1 MPVAGGGTLDD
12 MIHRTAATAAQQSR
26 SGRISSLDLL
36 RGVAILGTFGTNV
49 FLFAHPGGPAGFF
62 QDFVGT
68 ANGVAEH
75 VEIGLRTLSNG
86 KFLALLTILF
96 GVGLE
101 LQYQSARRRGVSWP
115 GRYPLR
121 AGILF
126 MEGVA
131 HYLLVFEGDVLMA
144 YGLTSLLVAYLVG
157 RSDRVVRNVVVVV
170 GGVYTTLILAATAL
184 LVAGPGVSGEAAPV
198 DPATTASWPAQVA
211 VRFNEFL
218 MLRAE
223 TILIVPSAVVLFL
236 LGSRLRRAGVFED
249 TEKGAQL
256 RARLL
261 VLGFAVGLPLN
272 VLTGFSG
279 PDWLLVD
286 RYLLPPLVALG
297 LLALVTHLSLRMREK
312 PGSVRSGLIAVGRT
326 ALSCYVLQN
335 LLAGFLCYGWG
346 LGLAE
351 RFADARPWWIVGLWT
366 FVGLVNVAFA
376 LLWLRR
382 FDRGPLELLMHRLYA
397 PRRTPPRVPAPPSR
411 RGSA

>member
-1 MPVAGGGTLDD
+1 
-12 MIHRTAATAAQQSR
+12 MIHQTSAVTAARRSR
-26 SGRISSLDLL
+26 GGRISSLDLL

-68 ANGVAEH
+68 ATGFAEH
-75 VEIGLRTLSNG
+75 VEIGLRVLSNG

-126 MEGVA
+126 LEGVA
-131 HYLLVFEGDVLMA
+131 HYLLIFEGDVLMA

-157 RSDRVVRNVVVVV
+157 RSERVTRTVVMVV
-170 GGVYTTLILAATAL
+170 GGAYATLILAVTAMM
-184 LVAGPGVSGEAAPV
+184 VSRPDVSDEPIPVGPAA
-198 DPATTASWPAQVA
+198 TASWPAQFS
-211 VRFNEFL
+211 VRLNEFL

-223 TILIVPSAVVLFL
+223 IILIVPSAVVLFL
-236 LGSRLRRAGVFED
+236 LGSRLRRAGVFDD
-249 TEKGAQL
+249 TARGGRL

-297 LLALVTHLSLRMREK
+297 LLALVTHLTLRMRDR
-312 PGSVRSGLIAVGRT
+312 PGAVRSGLIAVGRT

-335 LLAGFLCYGWG
+335 LLAGILCYGWG
-346 LGLAE
+346 FGLAE
-351 RFADARPWWIVGLWT
+351 RFADARPWWIVGLWG

-376 LLWLRR
+376 VAWLRH

-397 PRRTPPRVPAPPSR
+397 PRRTGTTR
-411 RGSA
+411 

>member
-1 MPVAGGGTLDD
+1 
-12 MIHRTAATAAQQSR
+12 MIHQTSAVTAARQSR
-26 SGRISSLDLL
+26 GGRIPSLDLL

-49 FLFAHPGGPAGFF
+49 FLFAHPGGPTGFF
-62 QDFVGT
+62 QDFIGT
-68 ANGVAEH
+68 ATGFAEYA
-75 VEIGLRTLSNG
+75 ELGLRVISNG

-101 LQYQSARRRGVSWP
+101 LQYQSARRRGASWP

-126 MEGVA
+126 LEGVA

-157 RSDRVVRNVVVVV
+157 RSDRVVRTVVAVV
-170 GGVYTTLILAATAL
+170 GGAYATLLLALTAF
-184 LVAGPGVSGEAAPV
+184 LVSQPDVSGEPVPVSPAA
-198 DPATTASWPAQVA
+198 TASWPGQVSL
-211 VRFNEFL
+211 RLNEFL
-218 MLRAE
+218 TLRAE
-223 TILIVPSAVVLFL
+223 TVLIVPSAVVLFL

-249 TEKGAQL
+249 TAQGGRL

-272 VLTGFSG
+272 LLTGFSG

-297 LLALVTHLSLRMREK
+297 LLALITHLSLRMRDR
-312 PGSVRSGLIAVGRT
+312 PGTVRSGLIAVGRT

-335 LLAGFLCYGWG
+335 LLAGILCYGWG
-346 LGLAE
+346 FGLAE
-351 RFADARPWWIVGLWT
+351 QFADARPWWIVGLWS

-376 LLWLRR
+376 VVWLRH
-382 FDRGPLELLMHRLYA
+382 FDRGPLELLMHRLHT
-397 PRRTPPRVPAPPSR
+397 PRRPTETSEQR
-411 RGSA
+411 

>member
-1 MPVAGGGTLDD
+1 MLDD
-12 MIHRTAATAAQQSR
+12 MIHRTAATAAQHSR

-49 FLFAHPGGPAGFF
+49 FLFAHPGGPLGFF
-62 QDFVGT
+62 QDFVST
-68 ANGVAEH
+68 ANGFAQH
-75 VEIGLRTLSNG
+75 VEVGLRTLSNG

-101 LQYQSARRRGVSWP
+101 LQYQSARRRGVPWP

-131 HYLLVFEGDVLMA
+131 HYLLVFEADVLMA
-144 YGLTSLLVAYLVG
+144 YGLTSLLVAYLIG
-157 RSDRVVRNVVVVV
+157 RSDRVVRNVVIVV
-170 GGVYTTLILAATAL
+170 GGVYTTLILAVTAL
-184 LVAGPGVSGEAAPV
+184 LVAGPGISGAPAQV
-198 DPATTASWPAQVA
+198 DPATTASWPAQVT
-211 VRFNEFL
+211 VRFTDFL
-218 MLRAE
+218 LLRAE
-223 TILIVPSAVVLFL
+223 TVLIVPSAVVLFL

-249 TEKGAQL
+249 TEKGAKL

-272 VLTGFSG
+272 VLTGFGG
-279 PDWLLVD
+279 PDWFLVD

-297 LLALVTHLSLRMREK
+297 LLALVTHLSLRMRDK
-312 PGSVRSGLIAVGRT
+312 PGFVRSGLIAVGRT
-326 ALSCYVLQN
+326 SLSCYVLQN
-335 LLAGFLCYGWG
+335 VLAGFLCYGWG

-351 RFADARPWWIVGLWT
+351 RFADARPWWIVGLWV
-366 FVGLVNVAFA
+366 FVGLVDVAFA

-397 PRRTPPRVPAPPSR
+397 PRRTPRASGPAQ
-411 RGSA
+411 

>member
-1 MPVAGGGTLDD
+1 M
-12 MIHRTAATAAQQSR
+12 
-26 SGRISSLDLL
+26 
-36 RGVAILGTFGTNV
+36 AILGTFGTNV

-68 ANGVAEH
+68 ANGMAEQ
-75 VEIGLRTLSNG
+75 VEVGIRSLTNG

-157 RSDRVVRNVVVVV
+157 RSDRVVRNVVVAV
-170 GGVYTTLILAATAL
+170 GGVYATLILAATAL
-184 LVAGPGVSGEAAPV
+184 LVAGPGVSSEPTPV

-211 VRFNEFL
+211 VRLDEFL
-218 MLRAE
+218 VLRGE
-223 TILIVPSAVVLFL
+223 IIMIVPSAVVLFL
-236 LGSRLRRAGVFED
+236 LGSRLRRAGVFDD
-249 TEKGAQL
+249 TEKGARL

-297 LLALVTHLSLRMREK
+297 LLALVTHLSLRMRAE
-312 PGSVRSGLIAVGRT
+312 PGAVRSGLIAVGRT

-335 LLAGFLCYGWG
+335 VLAGALCYGWG

-351 RFADARPWWIVGLWT
+351 RFADARPWWIVGLWA
-366 FVGLVNVAFA
+366 FVGLLNVAFA
-376 LLWLRR
+376 VVWLRR

-397 PRRTPPRVPAPPSR
+397 PRRQAK
-411 RGSA
+411 A

>member
-1 MPVAGGGTLDD
+1 MGPTAATGTLED
-12 MIHRTAATAAQQSR
+12 MIHQTSAVTAARRSR
-26 SGRISSLDLL
+26 GGRISSLDLL

-68 ANGVAEH
+68 ATGFAEH
-75 VEIGLRTLSNG
+75 VEIGLRVLSNG

-126 MEGVA
+126 LEGVA
-131 HYLLVFEGDVLMA
+131 HYLLIFEGDVLMA

-157 RSDRVVRNVVVVV
+157 RSERVTRTVVMVV
-170 GGVYTTLILAATAL
+170 GGAYATLILAVTAMM
-184 LVAGPGVSGEAAPV
+184 VSRPDVSDEPIPVGPAA
-198 DPATTASWPAQVA
+198 TASWPAQFS
-211 VRFNEFL
+211 VRLNEFL

-223 TILIVPSAVVLFL
+223 IILIVPSAVVLFL
-236 LGSRLRRAGVFED
+236 LGSRLRRAGVFDD
-249 TEKGAQL
+249 TARGGRL

-297 LLALVTHLSLRMREK
+297 LLALVTHLTLRMRDR
-312 PGSVRSGLIAVGRT
+312 PGAVRSGLIAVGRT

-335 LLAGFLCYGWG
+335 LLAGILCYGWG
-346 LGLAE
+346 FGLAE
-351 RFADARPWWIVGLWT
+351 RFADARPWWIVGLWG

-376 LLWLRR
+376 VAWLRH

-397 PRRTPPRVPAPPSR
+397 PRRTGTTR
-411 RGSA
+411 

>member
-1 MPVAGGGTLDD
+1 M
-12 MIHRTAATAAQQSR
+12 
-26 SGRISSLDLL
+26 
-36 RGVAILGTFGTNV
+36 AILGTFGTNV

-68 ANGVAEH
+68 ANGLAEH
-75 VEIGLRTLSNG
+75 VEIGLRVLSNG

-126 MEGVA
+126 LEGVA
-131 HYLLVFEGDVLMA
+131 HFLLVFEGDVLMA

-157 RSDRVVRNVVVVV
+157 RSDRVVRIVVVAV
-170 GGVYTTLILAATAL
+170 GGVYATLLLALTAMF
-184 LVAGPGVSGEAAPV
+184 VSQPDAAGDPAPV
-198 DPATTASWPAQVA
+198 SPAATASWPAQVS
-211 VRFNEFL
+211 VRLHEFL
-218 MLRAE
+218 VLRGE
-223 TILIVPSAVVLFL
+223 IVLIVPSAVVLFL

-249 TEKGAQL
+249 TEQGGRL

-261 VLGFAVGLPLN
+261 VLGFAIGLPLN

-297 LLALVTHLSLRMREK
+297 LLALVTHLGLRMRER
-312 PGSVRSGLIAVGRT
+312 PGTIRSGLIAVGRT

-335 LLAGFLCYGWG
+335 LLVGILCYGWG
-346 LGLAE
+346 FGLAE
-351 RFADARPWWIVGLWT
+351 RFADARPWWIVGLWA

-376 LLWLRR
+376 TVWLRY

-397 PRRTPPRVPAPPSR
+397 PRRTAATR
-411 RGSA
+411 

>member
-1 MPVAGGGTLDD
+1 
-12 MIHRTAATAAQQSR
+12 MIHRTSAVAAAQKPR

-68 ANGVAEH
+68 ANGMAEQ
-75 VEIGLRTLSNG
+75 VEVGIRSLTNG

-157 RSDRVVRNVVVVV
+157 RSDRVVRNVVVAV
-170 GGVYTTLILAATAL
+170 GGVYATLILAATAL
-184 LVAGPGVSGEAAPV
+184 LVAGPGVSSEPTPV

-211 VRFNEFL
+211 VRLDEFL
-218 MLRAE
+218 VLRGE
-223 TILIVPSAVVLFL
+223 IIMIVPSAVVLFL
-236 LGSRLRRAGVFED
+236 LGSRLRRAGVFDD
-249 TEKGAQL
+249 TEKGARL

-297 LLALVTHLSLRMREK
+297 LLALVTHLSLRMRAE
-312 PGSVRSGLIAVGRT
+312 PGAVRSGLIAVGRT

-335 LLAGFLCYGWG
+335 VLAGALCYGWG

-351 RFADARPWWIVGLWT
+351 RFADARPWWIVGLWA
-366 FVGLVNVAFA
+366 FVGLLNVAFA
-376 LLWLRR
+376 VVWLRR

-397 PRRTPPRVPAPPSR
+397 PRRQAK
-411 RGSA
+411 A

>member
-1 MPVAGGGTLDD
+1 MGPDAATGTLED
-12 MIHRTAATAAQQSR
+12 MIHQTSAVAAARQSR
-26 SGRISSLDLL
+26 GGRISSLDLL

-49 FLFAHPGGPAGFF
+49 FLFAHPGGPTGFF
-62 QDFVGT
+62 QDFVGSAT
-68 ANGVAEH
+68 GFAEH
-75 VEIGLRTLSNG
+75 AELGLRVLSNG

-126 MEGVA
+126 LEGLV

-144 YGLTSLLVAYLVG
+144 YGLTSLVVAYVVG
-157 RSDRVVRNVVVVV
+157 RSDRVVRAVVVVV
-170 GGVYTTLILAATAL
+170 GGAYATLLFALTAF
-184 LVAGPGVSGEAAPV
+184 LVSQPDVSGEPVPVSPAA
-198 DPATTASWPAQVA
+198 TASWPAQVSL
-211 VRFNEFL
+211 RLNEFL
-218 MLRAE
+218 MMRAE
-223 TILIVPSAVVLFL
+223 TVLIVPSAVVLFL
-236 LGSRLRRAGVFED
+236 LGSRLRRAGVFDD
-249 TEKGAQL
+249 TAQGGRL
-256 RARLL
+256 RKRLL

-272 VLTGFSG
+272 VVTGFSG

-297 LLALVTHLSLRMREK
+297 LLALVTHLSLRMRER
-312 PGSVRSGLIAVGRT
+312 PGIVRSGLIAVGRT

-335 LLAGFLCYGWG
+335 LLAGILCYGWG
-346 LGLAE
+346 FGFAE
-351 RFADARPWWIVGLWT
+351 QFADARPWWIVGLWG

-376 LLWLRR
+376 VVWLRH

-397 PRRTPPRVPAPPSR
+397 PRRGRP
-411 RGSA
+411 GD

>member
-1 MPVAGGGTLDD
+1 MTYRTSAVA
-12 MIHRTAATAAQQSR
+12 AARHSR
-26 SGRISSLDLL
+26 GGRISSLDLL

-68 ANGVAEH
+68 ATSFVERAE
-75 VEIGLRTLSNG
+75 VGLRVLTNG

-101 LQYQSARRRGVSWP
+101 LQYQSARRRGVPWP

-126 MEGVA
+126 LEGVA
-131 HYLLVFEGDVLMA
+131 HFLLVFEGDVLMA

-170 GGVYTTLILAATAL
+170 GGTYAALLLAATAS
-184 LVAGPGVSGEAAPV
+184 LVAAPEVSGEPAPV
-198 DPATTASWPAQVA
+198 DPSATAGWPAQVA
-211 VRFNEFL
+211 VRLNEFL
-218 MLRAE
+218 LLRAE
-223 TILIVPSAVVLFL
+223 IVLIVPSAVVLFL
-236 LGSRLRRAGVFED
+236 LGSRLRRAGVFDD
-249 TEKGAQL
+249 TVKGGRL

-261 VLGFAVGLPLN
+261 ILGFAVGLPLN

-297 LLALVTHLSLRMREK
+297 LLALVTHLTLRMRGE
-312 PGSVRSGLIAVGRT
+312 PGFVRSGLIAVGRT

-335 LLAGFLCYGWG
+335 LLAGALCYGWG

-351 RFADARPWWIVGLWT
+351 RFADARPWWIVGLWG

-376 LLWLRR
+376 VAWLRR
-382 FDRGPLELLMHRLYA
+382 FERGPLELLMHRLYA
-397 PRRTPPRVPAPPSR
+397 PRPADR
-411 RGSA
+411 RGPREW

>member
-1 MPVAGGGTLDD
+1 MSHQTSAVA
-12 MIHRTAATAAQQSR
+12 AARHSR
-26 SGRISSLDLL
+26 GGRISSLDLL

-68 ANGVAEH
+68 ATTFAERAE
-75 VEIGLRTLSNG
+75 VGLRVLTNG

-101 LQYQSARRRGVSWP
+101 LQYQSARRRAAPWP

-126 MEGVA
+126 LEGVA
-131 HYLLVFEGDVLMA
+131 HFLLVFEGDVLMA

-157 RSDRVVRNVVVVV
+157 RNDRVVRNVVVVV
-170 GGVYTTLILAATAL
+170 GGTYVALLLAATAL
-184 LVAGPGVSGEAAPV
+184 LVATPEVSGEPAPV
-198 DPATTASWPAQVA
+198 APSATASWPAQVA
-211 VRFNEFL
+211 VRLNDFFL
-218 MLRAE
+218 LRAE
-223 TILIVPSAVVLFL
+223 IVLIVPSAVVLFL
-236 LGSRLRRAGVFED
+236 LGSRLRRAGVFDD
-249 TEKGAQL
+249 TDKGARL
-256 RARLL
+256 RSRLL

-272 VLTGFSG
+272 VLTGFGG

-286 RYLLPPLVALG
+286 RYLLPPLVAVG
-297 LLALVTHLSLRMREK
+297 LLALVTHLTLRMRER
-312 PGSVRSGLIAVGRT
+312 PGAVRSGLIAVGRT

-335 LLAGFLCYGWG
+335 LLAGALCYGWG

-351 RFADARPWWIVGLWT
+351 RFADVRPWWIVGLWA
-366 FVGLVNVAFA
+366 FVGLTNIGFA
-376 LLWLRR
+376 VLWLRR

-397 PRRTPPRVPAPPSR
+397 R
-411 RGSA
+411 